1 MDEQTRDSVRSSRPT
16 TRALHGSR
24 LRFALSF
31 TVLAGFLV
39 LIAGCASRYDG
50 LDLTIYKYRD
60 TRNLVKFVYDA
71 SQRLS
76 REGAAGL
83 EYLRNH
89 RKDFMRDGF
98 YLYVY
103 DTAGT
108 NLFHAGMPELEGK
121 NLWNVTDRDGKLPFQ
136 LAIQALGNKDNPH
149 AWVQYSWWEPGGFF
163 PVPKASCHFKV
174 RTPDGVELVVGGGID
189 YPHEEPEFIRIAVDD
204 AVNLIEREGAEA
216 LSTIADPTSEFIYRD
231 VRVFVFRR
239 DGEMVISPAIN
250 STFSQ
255 TNLLQCVDEA
265 GQKPFVQALEVL
277 QSADSA
283 WGVFMAK
290 SPYDRRLQRKTLYI
304 HEVMLANEV
313 VYVAAITDL
322 PEPPY

>member
-1 MDEQTRDSVRSSRPT
+1 MRDSVRGCQSTGRS
-16 TRALHGSR
+16 LCGSR
-24 LRFALSF
+24 LRFVLSF
-31 TVLAGFLV
+31 AVLLAILV
-39 LIAGCASRYDG
+39 LLGGCASRYDE
-50 LDLTIYKYRD
+50 LDLTMYRYRD

-71 SQRLS
+71 SRILS
-76 REGAAGL
+76 REGEAGL
-83 EYLRNH
+83 SYLQSH
-89 RKDFMRDGF
+89 RKEFRTEGF

-121 NLWNVTDRDGKLPFQ
+121 SIWDVKDKDGKPTFQ
-136 LAIQALGNKDNPH
+136 LAVQALKDPSNPH
-149 AWVQYSWWEPGGFF
+149 GWVQYSWWEPGGFF

-174 RTPDGVELVVGGGID
+174 RTPDGTEWVVGGGID

-204 AVNLIEREGAEA
+204 AVRLIEKEGAEA
-216 LSTIADPTSEFIYRD
+216 LSEIADPTSEFVYRD
-231 VRVFVFRR
+231 VRVFMFRR
-239 DGEMVISPAIN
+239 NGEMVISPAIN

-255 TNLLQCVDEA
+255 TNLLECVDEA
-265 GQKPFVQALEVL
+265 GQKPFVQALEAL
-277 QSADSA
+277 QSADST

-304 HEVMLANEV
+304 HEVMFSNEE